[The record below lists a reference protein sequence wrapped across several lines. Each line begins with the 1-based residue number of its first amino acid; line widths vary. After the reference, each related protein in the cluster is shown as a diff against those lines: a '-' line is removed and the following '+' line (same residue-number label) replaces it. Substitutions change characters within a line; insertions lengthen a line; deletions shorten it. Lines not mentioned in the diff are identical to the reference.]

1 MTAPCPEAFMAGI
14 RHKHGL
20 WPPGLQQTAVVGTAS
35 SGFNLWYGCHPNEST
50 NFLRTVIQLVLYC
63 DRHQSN
69 DLEVKSHLLPLKP
82 LFFYDFNRLWNFKPP
97 PLLPFSFPPP

>member
-1 MTAPCPEAFMAGI
+1 MTAPCPEAFIAGI
-14 RHKHGL
+14 RHKHSL

-35 SGFNLWYGCHPNEST
+35 SAFNLWYGCHLNEST

-63 DRHQSN
+63 NRHESN

-97 PLLPFSFPPP
+97 LLLPFSFPPP